1 MFERTTETARIDAT
15 GCVTRRSFV
24 HSLSIAGAAGLA
36 GLSWRDRVLADA
48 PALQKQGKAVI
59 LLWMQGG
66 PSQLETFDPKTKS
79 DVKGDVNPIATAADG
94 IQISEFFPNVAKQM
108 KDISLIRSVTN
119 KEGAHPRATYQL
131 HTGYAPSGAIK
142 HPTLGSLIAKEL
154 APEEFDLP
162 SFVSVL
168 GPSES
173 QGFLPVKYAPFR
185 VGDPSRMP
193 ANAEA
198 MTKGE
203 RFERRLR
210 LMNDLD
216 QTYAKTGSAALV
228 ENHRGLYESASRLIK
243 SPRLKAFD
251 VNQESAKTVE
261 RYGTSAFGK
270 GCLLARRL
278 VETGVTFV
286 EVQLGNWDTH
296 DDNHNRC
303 KTLAGQ
309 CDPAFAALVADLKER
324 GRLDNTL
331 VVWMG
336 EFGRTPKIN
345 GRGGRDHFPRAFN
358 VALAGCGVKGGRVIG
373 KTTDDGQSVADRPV
387 SVPDLFCT
395 FTHALG
401 VNPAKENQSGVG
413 RPIKIVD
420 GGSPV
425 KELFG

>member
-1 MFERTTETARIDAT
+1 MFERTTSTAIVDSR
-15 GCVTRRSFV
+15 GRVNRRSFV
-24 HSLSIAGAAGLA
+24 RTIAAGSAGLA
-36 GLSWRDRVLADA
+36 GLSWRDQVLAQA
-48 PALQKQGKAVI
+48 PALKKQRKAVI

-66 PSQLETFDPKTKS
+66 PSQFETFDPKTKS
-79 DVKGDVNPIATAADG
+79 DVKGEVSAISTAADG
-94 IQISEFFPNVAKQM
+94 IQISEFFPSVAKQL
-108 KDISLIRSVTN
+108 KDISLIRTVTN

-131 HTGYAPSGAIK
+131 HTGYLPSGAIK
-142 HPTLGSLIAKEL
+142 HPTFGSLIAKEL
-154 APEEFDLP
+154 GPDDFDLP

-193 ANAEA
+193 ANVEA
-198 MTKGE
+198 VVKGE

-216 QTYAKTGSAALV
+216 QSYAKTGSESLV
-228 ENHRGLYESASRLIK
+228 ENHRGLYESASRLVK
-243 SPRLKAFD
+243 SPRLAAFD
-251 VNQESAKTVE
+251 ISKELTKTQD
-261 RYGTSAFGK
+261 RYGNSAFGK

-303 KTLAGQ
+303 KNLAGQ

-324 GRLDNTL
+324 GRLDSTL
-331 VVWMG
+331 VIWMG
-336 EFGRTPKIN
+336 EFGRTPRIN
-345 GRGGRDHFPRAFN
+345 PRGGRDHFPRAFN
-358 VALAGCGVKGGRVIG
+358 VALAGCGVKGGRVVG
-373 KTTDDGQSVADRPV
+373 KTTEDGQNVADRPV
-387 SVPDLFCT
+387 TVPDLFCT

-401 VNPAKENQSGVG
+401 VNPAKENQSSIG

-420 GGSPV
+420 GGTHVS
-425 KELFG
+425 ELFS

>member
-1 MFERTTETARIDAT
+1 MIERTTSTAVVDAA
-15 GCVTRRSFV
+15 GRVSRRSFV
-24 HSLSIAGAAGLA
+24 RTIAAGSAGLA

-48 PALQKQGKAVI
+48 PALKKAGKAVI

-66 PSQLETFDPKTKS
+66 PSQFETFDPKTKS
-79 DVKGDVNPIATAADG
+79 DVKGEVNTIATAASG
-94 IQISEFFPNVAKQM
+94 IQIAEFFPSVAKQM

-131 HTGYAPSGAIK
+131 HTGYLPSGAIK
-142 HPTLGSLIAKEL
+142 HPTFGSVIAKEL
-154 APEEFDLP
+154 GPDDFDLP

-185 VGDPSRMP
+185 VGDASRMP
-193 ANAEA
+193 ANVEA
-198 MTKGE
+198 VVKGD

-216 QTYAKTGSAALV
+216 QSYAKTGSAALV
-228 ENHRGLYESASRLIK
+228 ENHRGLYESAARLVK
-243 SPRLKAFD
+243 SPRLQAFD
-251 VNQESAKTVE
+251 ISKESAKTQE
-261 RYGTSAFGK
+261 RYGNSAFGK

-303 KTLAGQ
+303 KALAGQ

-324 GRLDNTL
+324 GMLDRTL
-331 VVWMG
+331 IVWMG
-336 EFGRTPKIN
+336 EFGRSPKIN
-345 GRGGRDHFPRAFN
+345 GRNGRDHFPRAFN
-358 VALAGCGVKGGRVIG
+358 VALAGSGVKGGRVVG
-373 KTTDDGQSVADRPV
+373 KTSEDGQSVTDRPV
-387 SVPDLFCT
+387 TVPDLFST
-395 FTHALG
+395 FAHALG
-401 VNPAKENQSGVG
+401 VNPAKENQSSIG

-420 GGSPV
+420 GGAPV

>member
-1 MFERTTETARIDAT
+1 MIERTTSTAVVDAS
-15 GCVTRRSFV
+15 GRVDRRSFV
-24 HSLSIAGAAGLA
+24 RTLAAGTAGLA
-36 GLSWRDRVLADA
+36 GLSWRDRVLAEA
-48 PALQKQGKAVI
+48 PALKKQGKAVI

-66 PSQLETFDPKTKS
+66 PSQFETFDPKTKS
-79 DVKGDVNPIATAADG
+79 DVKGDVSLIPTAADG
-94 IQISEFFPNVAKQM
+94 VQIAEFFPNVAKQM
-108 KDISLIRSVTN
+108 KDVSLIRTVTN

-131 HTGYAPSGAIK
+131 HTGYQPSGAIK
-142 HPTLGSLIAKEL
+142 HPTFGSLVAKEL
-154 APEEFDLP
+154 GPDDFDLP

-193 ANAEA
+193 ANVEMAV
-198 MTKGE
+198 KGE

-210 LMNDLD
+210 LMHDLD
-216 QTYAKTGSAALV
+216 QSYARTGSAALV
-228 ENHRGLYESASRLIK
+228 ENHRGLYESAARLVK
-243 SPRLKAFD
+243 SPRLEAFD
-251 VNQESAKTVE
+251 ISKESAKTQE
-261 RYGTSAFGK
+261 RYGASAFGK

-296 DDNHNRC
+296 DDNHDRC

-324 GRLDNTL
+324 GRLDDTL
-331 VVWMG
+331 VIWMG
-336 EFGRTPKIN
+336 EFGRTPRIN
-345 GRGGRDHFPRAFN
+345 GRGGRDHFPRAFS
-358 VALAGCGVKGGRVIG
+358 VALAGGGVKGGRVIG
-373 KTTDDGQSVADRPV
+373 KTTDDGQQVADRPV
-387 SVPDLFCT
+387 TVPDLFCT

-401 VNPAKENQSGVG
+401 VNPAKENQSAIG

-420 GGSPV
+420 GGAPV
-425 KELFG
+425 KELFA